1 MEKNYNWD
9 LSSLYSSYE
18 DTKYI
23 NDFNKLNTLVDEIN
37 VASSSLSLDNKVESI
52 TKYLKLEE
60 EINALT
66 ENLYTFSS
74 LKAECD
80 VNDSVS
86 MTETAKVFQVLEKCV
101 PASVKFTKFIK
112 KVNVDAVCNESAF
125 LNQYKWNLK
134 NIKKDSKHTL
144 SDKEEI
150 ILSKYD
156 QIAGREWSALQSKLT
171 SNLSI
176 KVKGFDKKMA
186 LSEVRNLA
194 YSADKDV
201 RYNCYKAELK
211 SYKKIEDSVAAS
223 LNNIKKQANINA
235 SLRGYKSVLDMTLK
249 NSHMKEKTL
258 NALIEAIEDRL
269 PLIRKYF
276 KLKAEALGHD
286 KGLPFY
292 DLFAPMGNLTKTYS
306 IEEAY
311 DLVLDVYSSFS
322 KPLADSA
329 KRAMDNNWIDVYPKT
344 GKVGGAFCAYVPTL
358 HEARVL
364 TNFTGSLSDVQT
376 LAHEL
381 GHAYHGYVMSF
392 NPPLSWE
399 HPMQLAETASTF
411 CQILMTKKMLS
422 DFESKEDKLTLLE
435 YSLCEDTQVVVDILC
450 RYLFESKV
458 VSSPLEEQLS
468 ASDLCK
474 LMLESQD
481 ESYGDGLDPKY
492 KHPYMWLCKGH
503 YYSAGL
509 NFYNWPYAF
518 GLLYARGLYALY
530 MEDKETFVK
539 NYDTML
545 KNTCLMDVEDVAMSM
560 GIDITKKSFWL
571 SSLKQIEEDINLFEE
586 LLKETGKIK

>member
-1 MEKNYNWD
+1 MKKNYNWD
-9 LSSLYSSYE
+9 LSSLYTSYE

-23 NDFNKLNTLVDEIN
+23 NDFNKLNSLVDEIN
-37 VASSSLSLDNKVESI
+37 VASLNLSLDNRVDSI
-52 TKYLKLEE
+52 IKYLKLEE

-112 KVNVDAVCNESAF
+112 KVNVDAVCNESEF

-276 KLKAEALGHD
+276 KLKAEALGHN

>member
-18 DTKYI
+18 DSKYI
-23 NDFNKLNTLVDEIN
+23 NDFNKLNSLVDEIN
-37 VASSSLSLDNKVESI
+37 EASSNLSLDNKVESI
-52 TKYLKLEE
+52 TQYLKLEE

-112 KVNVDAVCNESAF
+112 KVNVDAVCKESEF

-422 DFESKEDKLTLLE
+422 DFKSKEDKLTLLE

-571 SSLKQIEEDINLFEE
+571 SSLKQIEDDINLFEE

>member
-18 DTKYI
+18 DIKYI
-23 NDFNKLNTLVDEIN
+23 NDFNKLNSLVDEIN
-37 VASSSLSLDNKVESI
+37 VASTNLSLDNKVESI
-52 TKYLKLEE
+52 TQYLKLEE

-112 KVNVDAVCNESAF
+112 KVNVDAVCNESEF

-156 QIAGREWSALQSKLT
+156 QIAGREWTALQSKLT

-358 HEARVL
+358 HESRVL